1 MKTIAAS
8 VLASL
13 ATALLVWSLWPAA
26 VPVSSVLVTQEAF
39 VEVLDEE
46 GRTRLRESFSVSTP
60 IPGFLQRV
68 GFEVGDVVE
77 AGEVLFRLEPLPAP
91 ALDPRSLEQARENLS
106 ALRARL
112 ESTRAQLE
120 TQRAD
125 AAFAEAEYRR
135 FEQLRERN
143 LVSEADMERVRSTR
157 DRQRA
162 AVQAAE
168 HAVAVAGFEV
178 ESARAVL
185 DIGSGERGSQD
196 QPLLEI
202 RAPVSGVILERHRC
216 CEGTLQSGEVVL
228 VMGNLE
234 QLEVQVDLLSL
245 DAVRVAPGMV
255 VRIGGWGGDPVFAG
269 RVRRVSPA
277 GFTRVSAL
285 GVDEQRVS
293 VLIDFLDPASVAEH
307 LGAGFRVEAAFVL
320 WQGEDVIQ
328 VPTGALFR
336 DGDGWAV
343 FVVEAQRATL
353 RRVEP
358 GRRSGMR
365 TQILKGLA
373 AGERVILHPGD
384 RVVPGARV
392 AVNP

>member
-1 MKTIAAS
+1 MRMFLSFVFVVFAA
-8 VLASL
+8 
-13 ATALLVWSLWPAA
+13 ALLVWSLWPAA
-26 VPVSSVLVTQEAF
+26 VPVSSALVTQEAF
-39 VEVLDEE
+39 AEVLDEE

-60 IPGFLQRV
+60 ISGFLQRV
-68 GFEVGDVVE
+68 TLEVGDAVA
-77 AGEVLFRLEPLPAP
+77 AGDVLFRLEPLPAP
-91 ALDPRSLEQARENLS
+91 ALDQRSLEQARENLS
-106 ALRARL
+106 ALRARF

-125 AAFAEAEYRR
+125 AAFAEAEHRR

-178 ESARAVL
+178 ESARAILEV
-185 DIGSGERGSQD
+185 GSGERGSAD

-202 RAPVSGVILERHRC
+202 RAPVSGVILRRHRC
-216 CEGTLQSGEVVL
+216 CEGTLQAGEVVL
-228 VMGNLE
+228 ELGNLE
-234 QLEVQVDLLSL
+234 QMEVQVDLLSM
-245 DAVRVAPGMV
+245 DAVRVAPGMSV
-255 VRIGGWGGDPVFAG
+255 HIGGWGGDQIFAG

-293 VLIDFLDPASVAEH
+293 VFIDFLDPARAAEH
-307 LGAGFRVEAAFVL
+307 LGAGFRVEAFFIL
-320 WQGEDVIQ
+320 WQDEDVVQ

-343 FVVEAQRATL
+343 FVIESQRAML

-365 TQILKGLA
+365 TQIVSGLA
-373 AGERVILHPGD
+373 AGERVIIHPGD
-384 RVVPGARV
+384 RVVAGVRV
-392 AVNP
+392 AQS